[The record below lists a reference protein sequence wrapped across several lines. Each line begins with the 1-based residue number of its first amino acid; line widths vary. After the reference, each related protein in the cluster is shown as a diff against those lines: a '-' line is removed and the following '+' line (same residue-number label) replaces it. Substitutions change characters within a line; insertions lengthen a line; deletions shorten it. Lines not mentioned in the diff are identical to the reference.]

1 MLEALEFFPTGID
14 CIRLLLRGTSG
25 GHLLLMHGTSSS
37 LLLSCGLE
45 FSLSIRN
52 IGSVLS
58 LHQVLKFVF
67 GKQLRPVVDRVY
79 PLSEIRTAHMR
90 LESKEHFG
98 KVIVQ
103 CI

>member
-1 MLEALEFFPTGID
+1 M
-14 CIRLLLRGTSG
+14 GT
-25 GHLLLMHGTSSS
+25 
-37 LLLSCGLE
+37 
-45 FSLSIRN
+45 
-52 IGSVLS
+52 IGE

-79 PLSEIRTAHMR
+79 PLPEIRAAHVR

-103 CI
+103 CM